1 MFALRPAWIGRSLR
15 ALNSRL
21 AEFIHLCAIY
31 LGIAVIVTLAAGA
44 VVPSM
49 REQAMLI
56 YHVTVE
62 ALRPQ
67 ITTNDQYATLG
78 WFGTQKNISS
88 SKPPS
93 LDETEQALSV
103 PSPSPSAYT
112 DFAQVLQQSS
122 SGFKISGVSAGQ
134 LQALRS
140 YISRKYKIAPQ
151 ITNALIHM
159 AYTNGREKNIDPL
172 LILAVIAIESTYN
185 PFVESHA
192 GAQGLMQVMT
202 RVHQDKLE
210 MYSEGDLSVFSPEAN
225 IRAGTQIL
233 ADCRKRRGS
242 ITGAL
247 ACYVGAIGPGDGGY
261 GAKVLAERR
270 RIALASGIAIKD

>member
-1 MFALRPAWIGRSLR
+1 MSITKHPRIGRGLR
-15 ALNSRL
+15 AIDSGL

-31 LGIAVIVTLAAGA
+31 LGIAVLVTVAAGA

-49 REQAMLI
+49 RDQAKLI
-56 YHVTVE
+56 YHVVVD
-62 ALRPQ
+62 ALRPSLANQ
-67 ITTNDQYATLG
+67 DQYATLG
-78 WFGTQKNISS
+78 WFGTQQKKQFEQTSIPEDVEPALAS
-88 SKPPS
+88 PP
-93 LDETEQALSV
+93 
-103 PSPSPSAYT
+103 PSAYS
-112 DFAQVLQQSS
+112 DFAQVLERSS
-122 SGFKISGVSAGQ
+122 AGLKISGVSRGH

-151 ITNALIHM
+151 ISNALIQM
-159 AYTNGREKNIDPL
+159 AYVNGREKKIDPL

-202 RVHQDKLE
+202 SVHKDKLE

-233 ADCRKRRGS
+233 FDCRKRRGS
-242 ITGAL
+242 IEGAL
-247 ACYVGAIGPGDGGY
+247 ACYVGAIGPSDGGY

-270 RIALASGIAIKD
+270 RIALASGIPIKN

>member
-1 MFALRPAWIGRSLR
+1 MSAQQQTWIAKGFY

-31 LGIAVIVTLAAGA
+31 LGIAVIVTIAAGA

-49 REQAMLI
+49 RDQASLI
-56 YHVTVE
+56 YHVVVE

-67 ITTNDQYATLG
+67 VISNDQYATLG
-78 WFGTQKNISS
+78 WFGTQKNAGSTTTLS
-88 SKPPS
+88 LEEAEQSLSLPP
-93 LDETEQALSV
+93 
-103 PSPSPSAYT
+103 PSAYT

-122 SGFKISGVSAGQ
+122 AGLKISGVSAGQ

-140 YISRKYKIAPQ
+140 YISRKYRVAPQ

-247 ACYVGAIGPGDGGY
+247 SCYVGAIGPSDGGY

-270 RIALASGIAIKD
+270 RIALASGIAVKD

>member
-1 MFALRPAWIGRSLR
+1 MSIVKHLGIGRGLR
-15 ALNSRL
+15 AIDSRL

-31 LGIAVIVTLAAGA
+31 LGIAVLVTVAAGA

-49 REQAMLI
+49 RDQAKLI
-56 YHVTVE
+56 YYVVID
-62 ALRPQ
+62 ALRPA
-67 ITTNDQYATLG
+67 IGSNDQYATLG
-78 WFGTQKNISS
+78 WFKVQPNTQTTR
-88 SKPPS
+88 PLTPGEAEPE
-93 LDETEQALSV
+93 LALTA
-103 PSPSPSAYT
+103 PSAYS
-112 DFAQVLQQSS
+112 DFAQVLEQSS
-122 SGFKISGVSAGQ
+122 TGLTIKGVSRAQ

-151 ITNALIHM
+151 IANALIQM
-159 AYTNGREKNIDPL
+159 AYVNGREKKIDPL
-172 LILAVIAIESTYN
+172 LVLAVIAIESTYN

-202 RVHQDKLE
+202 RVHKDKLE

-233 ADCRKRRGS
+233 FDCRKRRGS
-242 ITGAL
+242 IEGAL
-247 ACYVGAIGPGDGGY
+247 ACYVGAVGPSDGGY

-270 RIALASGIAIKD
+270 RIALASGISIKN

>member
-1 MFALRPAWIGRSLR
+1 MSIAKHPRIGRGLR
-15 ALNSRL
+15 AIDSGL

-31 LGIAVIVTLAAGA
+31 LGIAVLVTVVAGA

-49 REQAMLI
+49 RDQAKLI
-56 YHVTVE
+56 YHVVVD
-62 ALRPQ
+62 ALRPDVSGQ
-67 ITTNDQYATLG
+67 DYYATLG
-78 WFGTQKNISS
+78 WFGTDKN
-88 SKPPS
+88 KPVI
-93 LDETEQALSV
+93 QRSV
-103 PSPSPSAYT
+103 PEDVEPVLASAIPSAYS
-112 DFAQVLQQSS
+112 DFARVLERS
-122 SGFKISGVSAGQ
+122 SAGLKITGVTRAQ
-134 LQALRS
+134 LQGLRS

-151 ITNALIHM
+151 ISNALIQM
-159 AYTNGREKNIDPL
+159 AYVNGREKKIDPL

-202 RVHQDKLE
+202 SVHKDKLE

-233 ADCRKRRGS
+233 FDCRKRRGS
-242 ITGAL
+242 IEGAL
-247 ACYVGAIGPGDGGY
+247 ACYVGAIGPSDGGY

-270 RIALASGIAIKD
+270 RIALASGIPIQN

>member
-1 MFALRPAWIGRSLR
+1 MSIAGHSWIGRSLR
-15 ALNSRL
+15 ATYSRL
-21 AEFIHLCAIY
+21 GEFIHLCAIY
-31 LGIAVIVTLAAGA
+31 LGIAVLVTLAAGA

-49 REQAMLI
+49 RDQAKEI
-56 YHVTVE
+56 YQVVMETI
-62 ALRPQ
+62 RPEVLD
-67 ITTNDQYATLG
+67 NDQYAILG
-78 WFGTQKNISS
+78 WFGQKNSS
-88 SKPPS
+88 MSGLGE
-93 LDETEQALSV
+93 LDSDGALVLS
-103 PSPSPSAYT
+103 SSAYT
-112 DFAQVLQQSS
+112 SFAQVLQQSA
-122 SGFKISGVSAGQ
+122 GGVMISGVSRSQ

-140 YISRKYKIAPQ
+140 YISRKYKVANQ
-151 ITNALIHM
+151 VTGALVNM

-172 LILAVIAIESTYN
+172 LILAVIAIESSYN
-185 PFVESHA
+185 PFAESHA

-210 MYSEGDLSVFSPEAN
+210 RYAEGNLAVFSPEAN

-233 ADCRKRRGS
+233 YDCRKRRGS

-247 ACYVGAIGPGDGGY
+247 SCYVGATGPSDGGY

>member
-1 MFALRPAWIGRSLR
+1 MSALKLKQAWLGRGLQ
-15 ALNSRL
+15 AVNSRL
-21 AEFIHLCAIY
+21 AEFMHLCVIY
-31 LGIAVIVTLAAGA
+31 LGIAMIVTLAAGA

-49 REQAMLI
+49 RSQATLI
-56 YHVTVE
+56 YHVVVE

-67 ITTNDQYATLG
+67 VNGAQLVVEPDAA
-78 WFGTQKNISS
+78 
-88 SKPPS
+88 
-93 LDETEQALSV
+93 ALSQ
-103 PSPSPSAYT
+103 SLPSAYT
-112 DFAQVLQQSS
+112 DFAQILQQSAA
-122 SGFKISGVSAGQ
+122 GLKISGVSAGQ

-140 YISRKYKIAPQ
+140 YISRKYRVAPQ
-151 ITNALIHM
+151 ITNALIQM

-172 LILAVIAIESTYN
+172 LVLAVIAIESTYN

-247 ACYVGAIGPGDGGY
+247 SCYVGAIGPSDGGY

-270 RIALASGIAIKD
+270 RIALASGIAVKD

>member
-1 MFALRPAWIGRSLR
+1 MSAASRVWVARSLR
-15 ALNSRL
+15 AVYSRL
-21 AEFIHLCAIY
+21 GEFTHLCAIY
-31 LGIAVIVTLAAGA
+31 LGIAVLVTLAAGA
-44 VVPSM
+44 IVPSM
-49 REQAMLI
+49 RDQAKEI
-56 YHVTVE
+56 YQVVMETLKPEV
-62 ALRPQ
+62 LN
-67 ITTNDQYATLG
+67 NDQYATLG
-78 WFGTQKNISS
+78 WFGQYGQPPVTVTTKNGEEVMVLSS
-88 SKPPS
+88 PS
-93 LDETEQALSV
+93 SYTGFAQAL
-103 PSPSPSAYT
+103 
-112 DFAQVLQQSS
+112 QQAS
-122 SGFKISGVSAGQ
+122 SGLSISGVSANQ

-140 YISRKYKIAPQ
+140 YISRKYKIAGPV
-151 ITNALIHM
+151 TGALVYL
-159 AYTNGREKNIDPL
+159 AYMNGREKNIDPL

-210 MYSEGDLSVFSPEAN
+210 IYNEGNLAVFSPEAN

-233 ADCRKRRGS
+233 YDCRKRRGS

-247 ACYVGAIGPGDGGY
+247 SCYVGATGPSDGGY

>member
-1 MFALRPAWIGRSLR
+1 MMSVLRHAWVGRGLH

-21 AEFIHLCAIY
+21 AEIIHLCAIY
-31 LGIAVIVTLAAGA
+31 LGIAVIITIAAGA

-49 REQAMLI
+49 RGQAALI
-56 YHVTVE
+56 YHVVVE

-78 WFGTQKNISS
+78 WFGEQANTSTTS
-88 SKPPS
+88 PS
-93 LDETEQALSV
+93 LAEAEQALSA
-103 PSPSPSAYT
+103 PPPSAYT

-122 SGFKISGVSAGQ
+122 AGLNISGVSRGQ

-140 YISRKYKIAPQ
+140 YISRKYKVAPL

-159 AYTNGREKNIDPL
+159 AYANGREKDIDPL

-270 RIALASGIAIKD
+270 RIALASGIAVKD